1 MEQFAFS
8 ERFERQEI
16 PAQDFGHR
24 EHVQA
29 AYELLQK
36 YDFIEATAKYAKT
49 IRSMAT
55 AAGAPEKFNVT
66 ITVAFMG
73 LIAEKMDEVDNAFY
87 SANPD
92 LSGSPGAL
100 SAERISSCP
109 STHMQTRILSGN
121 ALAPWYSAERI
132 SSEVVPQSLPD
143 ARHVGA
149 NLVREKSCLSTTGT
163 T

>member
-1 MEQFAFS
+1 MQNLAFS

-16 PAQDFGHR
+16 AAEDFGHR

-36 YDFIEATAKYAKT
+36 YDFIEATAKYAEIIK
-49 IRSMAT
+49 SMAT

-73 LIAEKMDEVDNAFY
+73 LIAEKMEASGDVDFDTFY

-92 LSGSPGAL
+92 
-100 SAERISSCP
+100 
-109 STHMQTRILSGN
+109 LSGN

-132 SSEVVPQSLPD
+132 SSKLSRKVFLMPD
-143 ARHVGA
+143 M
-149 NLVREKSCLSTTGT
+149 
-163 T
+163 

>member
-1 MEQFAFS
+1 MEQLAFS

-16 PAQDFGHR
+16 PAEDFGHR

-36 YDFIEATAKYAKT
+36 YDFIEATAKYAES

-73 LIAEKMDEVDNAFY
+73 LIAEKMMQSAPDDGFGSFY

-92 LSGSPGAL
+92 
-100 SAERISSCP
+100 
-109 STHMQTRILSGN
+109 LSGN

-132 SSEVVPQSLPD
+132 SSDLSRKVFLMPD
-143 ARHVGA
+143 R
-149 NLVREKSCLSTTGT
+149 
-163 T
+163 